1 MKNLKRT
8 FKFTKGNI
16 RFVVVSVL
24 MIILVQVLNFLSP
37 LIVKVILDDCI
48 MGIEYNWVE
57 VNKKTDYKVCYQ
69 RWVTIFFD
77 DDYEIYFTL
86 IKPTTNL

>member
-37 LIVKVILDDCI
+37 LIVKNILDDCI
-48 MGIEYNWVE
+48 LGIEYDWVE
-57 VNKKTDYKVCYQ
+57 VKETIDSKKTVNYDG
-69 RWVTIFFD
+69 RFFKHARFLTESD
-77 DDYEIYFTL
+77 QVI
-86 IKPTTNL
+86 